1 MKTSSA
7 PAVDDSK
14 RYWPKNIIKT
24 HNLDFMPYPDPPEYW
39 RGGVME

>member
-7 PAVDDSK
+7 PAVDGSV

-39 RGGVME
+39 SGGVME